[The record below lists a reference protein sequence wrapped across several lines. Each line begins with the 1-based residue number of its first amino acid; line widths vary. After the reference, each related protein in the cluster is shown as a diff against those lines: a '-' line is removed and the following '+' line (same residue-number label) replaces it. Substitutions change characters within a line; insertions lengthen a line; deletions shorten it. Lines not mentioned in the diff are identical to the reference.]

1 MEYEAKT
8 VVFRGTCGGGPTDED
23 NETGTVVQDS
33 PPESIVLESVEKS
46 NEILGRDEE
55 IDGKNSDTDS
65 ERPEEQPEN
74 VTDPAPTDNEELMQN
89 CKSLAASTSA
99 DLLQNVLRTSMCL
112 EEAEKGNIKD
122 AVSDV

>member
-1 MEYEAKT
+1 MS
-8 VVFRGTCGGGPTDED
+8 GI
-23 NETGTVVQDS
+23 VVQDS